1 MKMKWMAVLF
11 LVGFSGPSFANEWM
25 NDVEVTQI
33 NAYQSGTGHFVWF
46 TSLPEECKT
55 ASPSAPIMAFDEV
68 QSGGKGM
75 LAIAMAALLNK
86 RKVNVQAK
94 GCSIVELYLK

>member
-1 MKMKWMAVLF
+1 M
-11 LVGFSGPSFANEWM
+11 
-25 NDVEVTQI
+25 T
-33 NAYQSGTGHFVWF
+33 
-46 TSLPEECKT
+46 
-55 ASPSAPIMAFDEV
+55 FDEA

-94 GCSIVELYLK
+94 GCSILEIYLK

>member
-11 LVGFSGPSFANEWM
+11 LLCFSGPSFANEWM
-25 NDVEVTQI
+25 NDVEVTQM

-55 ASPSAPIMAFDEV
+55 ASPSAPIMTFDEA

-86 RKVNVQAK
+86 RKVNVQAN
-94 GCSIVELYLK
+94 GCSIIEIYLK

>member
-1 MKMKWMAVLF
+1 MFAV
-11 LVGFSGPSFANEWM
+11 VFSGQSFANEWM

-46 TSLPEECKT
+46 TALPQECKT
-55 ASPSAPIMAFDEV
+55 ASPSASIMTFDEA

-86 RKVNVQAK
+86 RKVNVQAD
-94 GCSIVELYLK
+94 GCRIVEIYLK